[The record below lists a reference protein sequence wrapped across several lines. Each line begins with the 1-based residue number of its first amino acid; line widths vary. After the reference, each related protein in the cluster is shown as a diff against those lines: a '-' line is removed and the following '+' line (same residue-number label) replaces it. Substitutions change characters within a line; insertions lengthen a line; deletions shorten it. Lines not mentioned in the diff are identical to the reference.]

1 VELWVGLTATFKA
14 HVSEV
19 LVVVVEMAQSKV
31 VVVPGTGVVVA
42 MIMMK
47 HLVHLVAP
55 VEVMEIINFLGP
67 RLRCR
72 RRMVQ
77 S

>member
-1 VELWVGLTATFKA
+1 VELWVAKTATLKA